1 MDTSP
6 VIARLQASLAGSG
19 WVLIAGAAEL
29 DAAIDTTPAVP
40 AAYVLPLA
48 ETAEPSDLASLHSQ
62 RIAQGFAVVICVA
75 NLRDA
80 RGAAAAG
87 DLHTRRMAVRAALLG
102 WAPDLADGEAVSF
115 AAGRLL
121 KFEQQRL
128 WWTDEFTVFTT
139 YRP

>member
-6 VIARLQASLAGSG
+6 IIDRLQSSLANTG

-29 DAAIDTTPAVP
+29 DAAIDSTPAVP

-48 ETAEPSDLASLHSQ
+48 ETAEPSDLVSLHSQ
-62 RIAQGFAVVICVA
+62 RVLQGFAVVVCVA
-75 NLRDA
+75 NLRDP

-87 DLHTRRMAVRAALLG
+87 DLHTRRMAVRAALVG
-102 WAPDLADGEAVSF
+102 WAPVPTDGEAVSF

-121 KFEQQRL
+121 KFEAQRL
-128 WWTDEFTVFTT
+128 WWTDEFTVLTT
-139 YRP
+139 YRA